1 MVQNK
6 LIKTKSMLKKK
17 KRYENKLKHK
27 IKRKNNAFNLI
38 CELITIMSKTPIIKK
53 LKCKE
58 YVENNITLCK
68 KKLYIYILSI
78 NSIISRSKNFFYSLN
93 IMLNIFIERV
103 FPLFTFVLRYY
114 VVANYII

>member
-17 KRYENKLKHK
+17 KRYENKLKYK

-38 CELITIMSKTPIIKK
+38 CELITIMLKTPIIKK

-58 YVENNITLCK
+58 YVKNNITLCK
-68 KKLYIYILSI
+68 KSFIYIYTINTFNNISI
-78 NSIISRSKNFFYSLN
+78 QKYF
-93 IMLNIFIERV
+93 
-103 FPLFTFVLRYY
+103 LFS
-114 VVANYII
+114 